1 MNRATPITSA
11 LKRKYSPFKKEDSTA
26 VKESKQKLADE
37 TGVYVQTK
45 TTTPGT
51 AGTAGDPGSSG
62 RVVKAAENQMSDE
75 AWKEYLAKET
85 PEQKQKRYAREQA
98 EGLREGFRPA
108 TKGAEGTKGAEQ
120 TSEVKLKTKVEGTS
134 MTPENLRR
142 QIRKGKIAASQEK
155 RATAQAARTQAK
167 LDKLEEARDTSSPKY
182 KRLQAKLKQKN
193 QIASLASEAGKN
205 VMRQTEEGK
214 ALEQTYVKG
223 ERDKMQ
229 SEVDDQSTL
238 EAKTSGPN
246 ASKKFFGGSGANLSS
261 DLGVDTSLSGTIK
274 TALKFSPAKFKSYGK
289 TSPMKKLTDLSGD
302 GKVTKKDVLI
312 GRGVISKDGSPAKY
326 GNKKSPYKMKG
337 YGSKNY

>member
-1 MNRATPITSA
+1 MMNRATPITSA

-51 AGTAGDPGSSG
+51 PEKRKTVLYSDLPEEQREAARKYNMEKYGTLNP
-62 RVVKAAENQMSDE
+62 
-75 AWKEYLAKET
+75 T
-85 PEQKQKRYAREQA
+85 A
-98 EGLREGFRPA
+98 EGL
-108 TKGAEGTKGAEQ
+108 TDNTVVTQKGTPGDSQ
-120 TSEVKLKTKVEGTS
+120 TSEVQIKEAVKGEPQ
-134 MTPENLRR
+134 TPETYRR
-142 QIRKGKIAASQEK
+142 QVRSGKFAAGVEK
-155 RATAQAARTQAK
+155 RAAVDKARAEAK
-167 LDKLEEARDTSSPKY
+167 KQGLKGKEKRDYIRNARLD
-182 KRLQAKLKQKN
+182 AKEIQKQKIQN
-193 QIASLASEAGKN
+193 LAGEVSTNVQKTAEAGLG
-205 VMRQTEEGK
+205 VEGG
-214 ALEQTYVKG
+214 EYYKG
-223 ERDKMQ
+223 DRAKGQGEFTTA
-229 SEVDDQSTL
+229 EQSTMG
-238 EAKTSGPN
+238 TR
-246 ASKKFFGGSGANLSS
+246 KKFFGGSGANLSS

-274 TALKFSPAKFKSYGK
+274 EALKFSPAKFKSYGK